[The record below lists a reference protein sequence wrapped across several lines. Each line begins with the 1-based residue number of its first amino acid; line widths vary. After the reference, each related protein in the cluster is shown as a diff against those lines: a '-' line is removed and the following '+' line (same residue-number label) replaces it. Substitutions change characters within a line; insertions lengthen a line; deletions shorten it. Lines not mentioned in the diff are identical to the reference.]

1 MIKTDEEYPIH
12 YIKAHNVQPNSSKYS
27 GIYVSNYARDIEVPS
42 TNAVGSMMHNSSSS
56 SMHGYSKILK
66 FNSTNNSDTTVII
79 ITNNDDDENNN
90 YDYQRHN
97 AAAAV
102 PVVTVASAPPYFMKC
117 SV

>member
-12 YIKAHNVQPNSSKYS
+12 YIKAHNVQPKSSKYS

-42 TNAVGSMMHNSSSS
+42 TNSSSS
-56 SMHGYSKILK
+56 SIRGYSKILK

-102 PVVTVASAPPYFMKC
+102 PVVTVASAPPYFMNC